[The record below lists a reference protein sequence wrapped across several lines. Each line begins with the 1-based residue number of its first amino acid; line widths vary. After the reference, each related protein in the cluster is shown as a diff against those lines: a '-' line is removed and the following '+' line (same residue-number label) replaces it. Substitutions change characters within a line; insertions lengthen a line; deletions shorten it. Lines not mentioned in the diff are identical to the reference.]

1 MKGTEPM
8 ETTLQKEMTLSD
20 ARDTVVLTEIEAR
33 AIRNTVSG
41 IRSQM
46 DALES
51 VLQSCGIEAWISKS
65 SPRSLANFEFTIE
78 RNE

>member
-1 MKGTEPM
+1 MK
-8 ETTLQKEMTLSD
+8 TTLQKELTVSQ
-20 ARDTVVLTEIEAR
+20 AQDTVVVTENEAR
-33 AIRNTVSG
+33 AIRTLVSG
-41 IRSQM
+41 IRTQM

-51 VLQSCGIEAWISKS
+51 VLESCGISSWISKS

>member
-1 MKGTEPM
+1 MK
-8 ETTLQKEMTLSD
+8 TTLQKELSLSD
-20 ARDTVVLTEIEAR
+20 ARDTVVLTETEAR
-33 AIRNTVSG
+33 AIRTLVSG
-41 IRSQM
+41 IRTQM

-51 VLQSCGIEAWISKS
+51 VLESCGISSWISKS

>member
-1 MKGTEPM
+1 MK
-8 ETTLQKEMTLSD
+8 TTLQKELTVSE
-20 ARDTVVLTEIEAR
+20 ARDTVVLTETEAR
-33 AIRNTVSG
+33 AIRNMVSG
-41 IRSQM
+41 IKTQM

-51 VLQSCGIEAWISKS
+51 VLESCGINSWISNG

>member
-8 ETTLQKEMTLSD
+8 KTTLQKELSLSD
-20 ARDTVVLTEIEAR
+20 ARDTVVLTETEAR
-33 AIRNTVSG
+33 AIRTLVSG
-41 IRSQM
+41 IRTQM

-51 VLQSCGIEAWISKS
+51 VLESCGISSWISKS

>member
-1 MKGTEPM
+1 MK
-8 ETTLQKEMTLSD
+8 TTLQKELTVSE
-20 ARDTVVLTEIEAR
+20 ARDTVVLTETEAR
-33 AIRNTVSG
+33 SIRNMVSG
-41 IRSQM
+41 IKTQM

-51 VLQSCGIEAWISKS
+51 VLESCGINSWISNG